1 MCSAVPAAKT
11 GSSSNMLQAVFDFIG
26 VKNVSTK
33 IIGAKRRNR
42 HMVIQALFD
51 AFNHHSP
58 PEDVAFRRGLR
69 MQWLGTDR

>member
-1 MCSAVPAAKT
+1 
-11 GSSSNMLQAVFDFIG
+11 MLQAVFDFIG